1 LQRSSNRWR
10 KQHGGQVIWAL
21 LAAAVVFLAASGGHA
36 APDPA
41 QQENER
47 LDAIEALYHQGRWRE
62 GYLEAEPGTF
72 RTAEGQVAA
81 RYLRA
86 LGLMRLGRSDL
97 AVPQLRAILADHP
110 RLERVRLTL
119 AAALRETGDE
129 EGARH
134 HFELLLGS
142 RLDPELD
149 RQIRSS
155 LAALDEGRRWSLSA
169 HFAHA
174 PSTNINLGTDRD
186 AVDIGGIIFEPAPG
200 SKQQSGIGAQY
211 GLNGGYRLPI
221 ADNWSATAGGA
232 ISRKDYRGS
241 QFDETTVE
249 VSLGLLNRTRVG
261 YWGVEVVGSQ
271 EWATGAGGRH
281 NPAMSALGGR
291 AYGRFVPSSAWRLDL
306 TAQAMA
312 RDYRHADSLDGYRA
326 DMQVSADRFIDS
338 RSFVRLLTA
347 GIYEKAGRDD
357 LTFHDA
363 TLGAGLFREWR
374 WGISTYVQASVA
386 GRWHHGDFAF
396 AGEPRRD
403 VRTNALLRVTK
414 RDFTILDFAPYW
426 QVGYTINNS
435 NIDLHDYRK
444 LDVNLGWT
452 RTF

>member
-1 LQRSSNRWR
+1 M
-10 KQHGGQVIWAL
+10 
-21 LAAAVVFLAASGGHA
+21 LAAAIAVLVLAGFAMGAVGGAHASTPGL
-36 APDPA
+36 A
-41 QQENER
+41 QQENAR
-47 LDAIEALYHQGRWRE
+47 LDTIEALYHQGRWQE
-62 GYLEAEPGTF
+62 GYALADPGTF
-72 RTAEGQVAA
+72 GTAEGRVSA

-110 RLERVRLTL
+110 RFERVRLTL

-142 RLDPELD
+142 RLDPDLD
-149 RQIRSS
+149 QQIRST
-155 LAALDEGRRWSLSA
+155 LATLEEGKRWSLSA
-169 HFAHA
+169 HFALV
-174 PSTNINLGTDRD
+174 PSTNINLGTDHD
-186 AVDIGGIIFEPAPG
+186 AVDIGGITFLPAPDAR
-200 SKQQSGIGAQY
+200 QRSGIGVQY
-211 GLNGGYRLPI
+211 GLEAGYRMPI
-221 ADNWSATAGGA
+221 ADNWSATARGGV
-232 ISRKDYRGS
+232 SRKDYRGS
-241 QFDETTVE
+241 QFDETSVE
-249 VSLGLLNRTRVG
+249 VSLGLLNRTRIG
-261 YWGVEVVGSQ
+261 YWGAEVVGSQ

-281 NPAMSALGGR
+281 DPAVNALGGR
-291 AYGRFVPSSAWRLDL
+291 VYGRFVPSSAWRLDFTGQL
-306 TAQAMA
+306 MA
-312 RDYRHADSLDGYRA
+312 RDYRHADALDGYRA
-326 DMQVSADRFIDS
+326 DLQFSTDRFIDS
-338 RSFVRLLTA
+338 RSFMRLLAA

-363 TLGAGLFREWR
+363 TLGAGLFREWG

-403 VRTNALLRVTK
+403 VRVNALLRVTK

-426 QVGYTINNS
+426 QVGYTVNNS
-435 NIDLHDYRK
+435 NIDLHDYKK